1 MFETIAFPAVSFPA
15 LTLIFITSILLLLG
29 RDWRWIVAA
38 LALQY
43 VGVFMLVALFWP
55 LEMAVVKVITGWMAG
70 AVLGVGVA
78 IVPLT
83 RQEEGRFWPSGR
95 LFRLLAVG
103 LVALVIF
110 SSSPKIAERLPNVG
124 LEVVLGSLILIGN
137 GLLNLGLTTHPFR
150 VAVGLLTL
158 LSGFEILYAA
168 LEVSALV
175 AGLLAGVNLGLALVG
190 AFLMVVPSMEA
201 AD

>member
-43 VGVFMLVALFWP
+43 VGVFMLVALSWP

-83 RQEEGRFWPSGR
+83 RQEEERFWPSGR

-150 VAVGLLTL
+150 VTVGLLTL

-190 AFLMVVPSMEA
+190 AFLMVVPSMEV

>member
-43 VGVFMLVALFWP
+43 VGVFMLVALSWP

-83 RQEEGRFWPSGR
+83 RQEEERFWPSGR

-190 AFLMVVPSMEA
+190 AFLMVVPSMEV

>member
-43 VGVFMLVALFWP
+43 VGVFMLVALSWP

>member
-43 VGVFMLVALFWP
+43 VGVFMLVALSWP

-83 RQEEGRFWPSGR
+83 RQEEERFWPSGR

>member
-43 VGVFMLVALFWP
+43 VGVFMLVALSWP

-83 RQEEGRFWPSGR
+83 RQEEERFWPSGR

-137 GLLNLGLTTHPFR
+137 GLLNLGLTSHPFR
-150 VAVGLLTL
+150 VTVGLLTL